1 MNTPKYN
8 KFNTGKTA
16 GYFPFKRWRFNTES
30 HPIIQSKE
38 KCASSTT
45 KTKFSTQE
53 LQMLVGLTNS
63 LQCKEREAIRI
74 ALYEASKSSFTAY
87 ESSFAYATS
96 TTTQKAH
103 QGRLLVK
110 QWKLPK
116 SEKNQAVQTANELG
130 ITEQEFIRLAIIWL
144 QTGIRADNN
153 SIKKLT
159 NSKLISFDT
168 EATKWSRENQGKPAS
183 PEVAKLKKARD
194 IAYQEA
200 GEIYKSRNQAK
211 WAKRKAY
218 LIKNGFSVP
227 PDENGILHAQSLDAL
242 IEIQEA
248 DILERI
254 VQEEIEKLR
263 LNERESF
270 DCRWKE
276 LIPELTTKDLDFMWQ
291 QELTDAKELSCDND
305 TLEKLYQEVDEFVS
319 ELNSILYTPEE
330 RKEQQRQAAKFDK
343 DYSNRIRSKI
353 RWHEMSIF
361 EQRLKKRLDNLFD
374 GKG

>member
-1 MNTPKYN
+1 
-8 KFNTGKTA
+8 
-16 GYFPFKRWRFNTES
+16 
-30 HPIIQSKE
+30 
-38 KCASSTT
+38 
-45 KTKFSTQE
+45 
-53 LQMLVGLTNS
+53 MLVGLTNS

-74 ALYEASKSSFTAY
+74 ALYEASKSSFAAY
-87 ESSFAYATS
+87 ESSFTFATS

-103 QGRLLVK
+103 QGRLSVK

-116 SEKNQAVQTANELG
+116 SEKNQAAQTAKELG

-168 EATKWSRENQGKPAS
+168 EATKWSRENQGKTAS
-183 PEVAKLKKARD
+183 PEVAKLKEARD
-194 IAYQEA
+194 IAYEEA

-218 LIKNGFSVP
+218 LIENGFAVP
-227 PDENGILHAQSLDAL
+227 SDENGILHTQSIDAL

-254 VQEEIEKLR
+254 VQKEIDKAR
-263 LNERESF
+263 LNEKESF
-270 DCRWKE
+270 NYRWKK

-291 QELTDAKELSCDND
+291 QELTDAKELSYDND
-305 TLEKLYQEVDEFVS
+305 TLEKLNQEVVEFIN
-319 ELNSILYTPEE
+319 ELNSILYTPEK
-330 RKEQQRQAAKFDK
+330 RKEQQEQAAKFNK
-343 DYSNRIRSKI
+343 DFRTRIRSKI
-353 RWHEMSIF
+353 RWHNMNPF